1 MAPPAPAVAFTTTSS
16 GDNPQPPQSE
26 NPPDSLDSIE
36 VQLPAASTPFHCD
49 PPPSLVRITP
59 RELLRLFRDMTV
71 IRRAEIVSDLLF
83 KERTVR
89 GFCHLYDG
97 QEAVA
102 VGMEA
107 AMAPHDAL
115 ITAYRDHG
123 FFLSRGGSLQELFA
137 ELMGRRDGCAH
148 GKGGSMHLYGVARG
162 FYGGWGIVGTSPP
175 LGAGLALGQKLAG
188 RQGGGVTA
196 AVYGDGAANQ
206 KAGPLWHDGMA
217 CGMWHGM
224 ELSSAC
230 MVSPC
235 IACTVLPCAPQG
247 QVYEAMNMAALWR
260 LPVVFVVEN
269 NHYGMGT
276 SKRRASAQTSF
287 FDRVN
292 YIPGL
297 LVDGMDVLAVKQAM
311 EYAKQHTIA
320 KGPMVLEMDTYRYHG
335 HSMSDPGSSYRQ
347 RTEIQQTRR
356 ARDPIERVRRLIL
369 EVRHDVMR
377 AID

>member
-1 MAPPAPAVAFTTTSS
+1 M
-16 GDNPQPPQSE
+16 GDPS
-26 NPPDSLDSIE
+26 DSIE
-36 VQLPAASTPFHCD
+36 VQLAAPPTPFHCD
-49 PPPSLVRITP
+49 PPPLLVRTTP
-59 RELLRLFRDMTV
+59 RELLRLFHDMTV
-71 IRRAEIVSDLLF
+71 IRRAEIASDLLF
-83 KERTVR
+83 KERAVR

-107 AMAPHDAL
+107 AMAQHDAL

-123 FFLSRGGSLQELFA
+123 FFLSRGGSLQGLFA

-188 RQGGGVTA
+188 RQGEGVTA
-196 AVYGDGAANQ
+196 AVYGDGAAN
-206 KAGPLWHDGMA
+206 
-217 CGMWHGM
+217 
-224 ELSSAC
+224 
-230 MVSPC
+230 
-235 IACTVLPCAPQG
+235 QG

-276 SKRRASAQTSF
+276 SERRASAQTSF

-311 EYAKQHTIA
+311 EYAKQHAIA

-369 EVRHDVMR
+369 EHNVESEEGLRQAEKRVRAEVDAAVKAARDAAEPSNKDLWQRVYKLDKGMVFTAPVVSEQR
-377 AID
+377 VEMP